1 MKELE
6 MHDKMRIVQELVPG
20 RQITL
25 LHVIANPD
33 PILYQKLG
41 LDPKLDYSHA
51 AIGVLTVSPAE
62 TAVITADIAMKSAN
76 IDLGFVDRF
85 SGTLIITGRVSEVD
99 SAFTAIGDY
108 FREKDALTEADLNF
122 DSPYNTYLHTGL
134 TPGPIANPGM
144 SSLEAALNPASTGY
158 YYYVLNPATGQH
170 TFSKTLE
177 EHEKLVEKYRQ
188 ARAN

>member
-51 AIGVLTVSPAE
+51 AI
-62 TAVITADIAMKSAN
+62 AMKSAN

-99 SAFTAIGDY
+99 SAFTAIGEY
-108 FREKDALTEADLNF
+108 FRDTLKFAVCEKTR
-122 DSPYNTYLHTGL
+122 T
-134 TPGPIANPGM
+134 
-144 SSLEAALNPASTGY
+144 
-158 YYYVLNPATGQH
+158 
-170 TFSKTLE
+170 
-177 EHEKLVEKYRQ
+177 
-188 ARAN
+188 